1 MWNSA
6 EHDMRG
12 RDASMHGGAGLMD
25 TGHQGLAEG
34 HWQAGQRDQTGG
46 EHHFQLQLILLCVT
60 RFFIERWISER
71 WEERKEATKRLA
83 SGDVRLQSIGA
94 QANCSSSG
102 QALFREDAEVI
113 QNVFSATFALF
124 AGKKLKRTQNEDSLC
139 HTSVSFLGSGEF
151 RKKLSD
157 SVQVPHWGVAL

>member
-1 MWNSA
+1 M
-6 EHDMRG
+6 
-12 RDASMHGGAGLMD
+12 
-25 TGHQGLAEG
+25 
-34 HWQAGQRDQTGG
+34 
-46 EHHFQLQLILLCVT
+46 
-60 RFFIERWISER
+60 

-113 QNVFSATFALF
+113 QNVSSASLLLF
-124 AGKKLKRTQNEDSLC
+124 ARKKLNRAQNEDSLC

>member
-1 MWNSA
+1 M
-6 EHDMRG
+6 
-12 RDASMHGGAGLMD
+12 
-25 TGHQGLAEG
+25 
-34 HWQAGQRDQTGG
+34 DQTGG

-60 RFFIERWISER
+60 RFFIERWIFER

-113 QNVFSATFALF
+113 QNVSSAFLPLF
-124 AGKKLKRTQNEDSLC
+124 ARKKLKRAQNEDSLY
-139 HTSVSFLGSGEF
+139 HTSVSFLGFGEF
-151 RKKLSD
+151 RKKLSN
-157 SVQVPHWGVAL
+157 SVQVPHWRVAI